1 MRSDQKRSWAMPE
14 MTSLGR
20 LATSAGL
27 GVVAAVLVGV
37 FWRMSD
43 ALAIGWDTTAL
54 VYCTTTW
61 AVIWPMNSAQTAA
74 KATSEDPNRTISD
87 VLTLSASVASLGSVG
102 LVLFNAH
109 TSDRV
114 TADVLAVVAVASIA
128 ISWLTV
134 HTIFGLRYARLY
146 YSDPE
151 GGIDF
156 NQAEPPAYRDFFY
169 LALTLGMTFQVS
181 DTALGTTAIRGTALR
196 HALLS
201 YLFGTVILA
210 AAINL
215 IAGLGSSG
223 LIR

>member
-1 MRSDQKRSWAMPE
+1 MPE

-27 GVVAAVLVGV
+27 GVVAALLVAV

-43 ALAIGWDTTAL
+43 ALTIGWDTTAL

-61 AVIWPMNSAQTAA
+61 SVIWPMDSAQTAA
-74 KATSEDPNRTISD
+74 KARSEDPNRTISD
-87 VLTLSASVASLGSVG
+87 VLTLSASVASLASVG
-102 LVLFNAH
+102 LVLFSAP
-109 TSDRV
+109 TADRA
-114 TADVLAVVAVASIA
+114 TADVLAALALASIA
-128 ISWLTV
+128 ISWFTV

-146 YSDPE
+146 YSDPV
-151 GGIDF
+151 GGINF
-156 NQAEPPAYRDFFY
+156 NQAELPAYRDFCY
-169 LALTLGMTFQVS
+169 LAMTLGMTFQVS
-181 DTALGTTAIRGTALR
+181 DTALGSTAMRAAALR

-215 IAGLGSSG
+215 IAGLGSNG